1 MQDIFSS
8 EKRSIRNISI
18 DRPQTT
24 SGSDIGASSPQVPPQ
39 ENGGG
44 PNNFTP
50 FSPRRAQTKRK
61 WVRIGI
67 WVGVGA
73 IALVILFLIVGS
85 FFEGARVAI
94 GARHALVNL
103 NDTGTVGLTGEN
115 IPYEIVEV
123 SKEESKEVAA
133 TGEDRIERA
142 ATGVIVI
149 YNDFDTSSQK
159 LIKNTRFETPDGK
172 IFRIRDSVTVPGQ
185 TKGADGKRVP
195 GSVEAEVF
203 ADSPGEEYNIGLS
216 DFTIPGFKESK
227 DPRFDKFYAR
237 SKTTMTGGFIGTVRT
252 ADKNVTASAQT
263 ELKELLEAGG
273 AISLSSDLPA
283 GFIILPETVAVAFED
298 LPNTDGATEA
308 TVNIRMKSVTR
319 GIAIDGNALA
329 RSIADDRIASYEGEG
344 VRLENT
350 GTLSITLP
358 KPVTVTDIPATFEI
372 RVAGPANIIWTY
384 DAEELKMDLAGV
396 RRTMTDAVFV
406 EYPAIE
412 NADIAIQPFWS
423 RSLPDDPETIEIVD
437 ATNE

>member
-1 MQDIFSS
+1 M
-8 EKRSIRNISI
+8 
-18 DRPQTT
+18 
-24 SGSDIGASSPQVPPQ
+24 
-39 ENGGG
+39 
-44 PNNFTP
+44 
-50 FSPRRAQTKRK
+50 
-61 WVRIGI
+61 
-67 WVGVGA
+67 
-73 IALVILFLIVGS
+73 
-85 FFEGARVAI
+85 AI